1 VTGAGGLSHTRG
13 DLCLPTTIVVPT
25 LGRSSLHALLAALAA
40 ASGPRPKAVVLVDD
54 RPDPTSPALSPATVG
69 PDTEIVIVRSGGVGP
84 AAARNVGWRR
94 ARTEWVSFLDDDVV
108 PATDWYDRLADD
120 LASAEDD
127 SAGEVAASQGR
138 VDVPL
143 PSDRRPTDWERGTA
157 GLAHSAWITA
167 DMTYRRSW
175 LSRVGGF
182 DERFPRAFR
191 EDSDLA
197 LRVLDAGGRLVRGRR
212 RITHP
217 VRPAD
222 DLVSLRQQAGNAD
235 DALMRQL
242 HGPDWRQ
249 KAQAPAGRLRRHAA
263 IAGATVV
270 SAGAALLGSPRVA
283 ALAGGAALAGL
294 AEFAT
299 ARISPGP
306 RDPAEVRRMLVTS
319 AAIPYAA
326 TWHALSGA
334 WQHRRA
340 TPWTG
345 VPELVLLDRDGTL
358 VHDVPYNGDPALV
371 APVPGARSA
380 VDRLRA
386 AGVRTGVITN
396 QSAIGSGRLSA
407 ADVAAVNARVEE
419 LLGPFDVWEVCPHAA
434 DAGCAC
440 RKPAPAMVLDAC
452 EQLDVDPRRCTVIGD
467 IGSDVGAAEA
477 AGAVGVLVP
486 TPRTA
491 PIEVARAREVHTDLM
506 SAVDAVLRGTGSAG
520 GNGTA
525 EVSANGVACPD
536 ADHTIAQGMR

>member
-1 VTGAGGLSHTRG
+1 VVTDARRSTRTGGDPR
-13 DLCLPTTIVVPT
+13 LPTTVVVPT
-25 LGRSSLHALLAALAA
+25 LGRPSLQALLDALGS
-40 ASGPRPKAVVLVDD
+40 ASGPRPQSVVLVDD
-54 RPDPTSPALSPATVG
+54 RPGSAAAALTLSTAGLGTDV
-69 PDTEIVIVRSGGVGP
+69 VVVRSGGRGP
-84 AAARNVGWRR
+84 AAARNAGWRR
-94 ARTEWVSFLDDDVV
+94 ARTPWVSFLDDDVV
-108 PATDWYDRLADD
+108 PASDWYERLADD
-120 LASAEDD
+120 LAAADD
-127 SAGEVAASQGR
+127 YSAGAVAGSQGR

-143 PSDRRPTDWERGTA
+143 PSGRRSTDWERGTA
-157 GLAHSAWITA
+157 GLANSAWITA

-197 LRVLDAGGRLVRGRR
+197 LRVLDAGGRLVQGRR

-235 DALMRQL
+235 DALMRRL
-242 HGPDWRQ
+242 HGPDWRER
-249 KAQAPAGRLRRHAA
+249 AHAPRGRLPRHAA
-263 IAGATVV
+263 IA
-270 SAGAALLGSPRVA
+270 AASLVAAVAASLGRTRVA
-283 ALAGGAALAGL
+283 ALATGAVLVGL
-294 AEFAT
+294 AEFA
-299 ARISPGP
+299 AVRILPGP
-306 RDPAEVRRMLVTS
+306 RDAAEVRRMLVTS

-326 TWHALSGA
+326 TWHAVRGSWL
-334 WQHRRA
+334 HRRA
-340 TPWTG
+340 GPWTG

-407 ADVAAVNARVEE
+407 EDVAAVNARVEE
-419 LLGPFDVWEVCPHAA
+419 LLGPFDVWEMCPHAA

-440 RKPAPAMVLDAC
+440 RKPAPAMILDAC
-452 EQLDVDPRRCTVIGD
+452 ERLDVDPERCTVIGD

-486 TPRTA
+486 TPHTA
-491 PIEVARAREVHTDLM
+491 PEEVAHAREVHSDLM
-506 SAVDAVLRGTGSAG
+506 SAVEAVLRGTADLRAG
-520 GNGTA
+520 R
-525 EVSANGVACPD
+525 
-536 ADHTIAQGMR
+536 TIVQVLR

>member
-1 VTGAGGLSHTRG
+1 MIEAGGQSVTGG
-13 DLCLPTTIVVPT
+13 DLRLPTTIVVPT
-25 LGRSSLHALLAALAA
+25 LGRPSLQALLDALGT
-40 ASGPRPKAVVLVDD
+40 ASGPRPQAVVLVDD
-54 RPDPTSPALSPATVG
+54 RRDSTAAALSPATVG
-69 PDTEIVIVRSGGVGP
+69 LDAELVIVRSGGAGP
-84 AAARNVGWRR
+84 AAARNAGWRR
-94 ARTEWVSFLDDDVV
+94 ARTPWVSFLDDDVV
-108 PATDWYDRLADD
+108 PAPDWYERLADD
-120 LASAEDD
+120 LAAAEDD
-127 SAGEVAASQGR
+127 SAGVVAGSQGL

-157 GLAHSAWITA
+157 GLADSAWITA
-167 DMTYRRSW
+167 DMSYRRSW
-175 LSRVGGF
+175 LSGVGGF

-222 DLVSLRQQAGNAD
+222 DLASLRQQAGNVD
-235 DALMRQL
+235 DALMRRL

-249 KAQAPAGRLRRHAA
+249 RAQAPAGRLRRHVA
-263 IAGATVV
+263 ITGATALAAGA
-270 SAGAALLGSPRVA
+270 SLLGRPRVA
-283 ALAGGAALAGL
+283 ALATGAALAGL

-299 ARISPGP
+299 ARILPGP
-306 RDPAEVRRMLVTS
+306 RDAAEVRRMLVTS

-326 TWHALSGA
+326 TWHAVRGEWA
-334 WQHRRA
+334 HRHA
-340 TPWTG
+340 IPWTG

-371 APVPGARSA
+371 APVPGALSA

-396 QSAIGSGRLSA
+396 QSAIGSGLLSA
-407 ADVAAVNARVEE
+407 DEVAAVNARVEE

-452 EQLDVDPRRCTVIGD
+452 AQLDVDPRRCTVIGD

-491 PIEVARAREVHTDLM
+491 PVEVARAREVHSDLT
-506 SAVDAVLRGTGSAG
+506 SAVDAVLRGTTRTGAAG
-520 GNGTA
+520 RAHAAAGRT
-525 EVSANGVACPD
+525 
-536 ADHTIAQGMR
+536 TAQGLS